1 MKRRGLKDT
10 EGNRKMARALG
21 YSFTVSD
28 KRERIFVKT
37 TNSDFAVIKE
47 MMPDT

>member
-10 EGNRKMARALG
+10 EGNRNMARALG
-21 YSFTVSD
+21 YGFTVSD
-28 KRERIFVKT
+28 KRKRIFVRA
-37 TNSDFAVIKE
+37 TNSEFAVIKE